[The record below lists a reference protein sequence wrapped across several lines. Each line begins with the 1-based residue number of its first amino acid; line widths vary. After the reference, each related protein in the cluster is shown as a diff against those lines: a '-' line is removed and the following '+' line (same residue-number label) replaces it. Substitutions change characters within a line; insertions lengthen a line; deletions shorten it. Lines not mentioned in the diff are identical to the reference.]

1 MTREEFE
8 KFVDETYGV
17 KADYPWG
24 DGDTG
29 VFRHGSNKKWF
40 ALIMDLTMDKFGG
53 DKQKR
58 VDVVNVK
65 CAPSM
70 IDSFCLD
77 KGVYR
82 AYHMNKANWV
92 SIVLNLADD
101 NETKMLVDMSY
112 SMTMKKVKK
121 AKKTDENADWQ

>member
-40 ALIMDLTMDKFGG
+40 AIVMDLTMDKFGG
-53 DKQKR
+53 DKQKKA
-58 VDVVNVK
+58 DVVNVK

-92 SIVLNLADD
+92 SIVLDLADD

-112 SMTMKKVKK
+112 SMTMQKVKK
-121 AKKTDENADWQ
+121 AKKTEENADWQ

>member
-40 ALIMDLTMDKFGG
+40 AIVMDLTMDKFGG
-53 DKQKR
+53 DKQKKA
-58 VDVVNVK
+58 DIVNVK

-92 SIVLNLADD
+92 SIVLDLADD

-112 SMTMKKVKK
+112 SMTMQKVKK
-121 AKKTDENADWQ
+121 AKKTEENADWQ

>member
-29 VFRHGSNKKWF
+29 VFRHDSNKKWF
-40 ALIMDLTMDKFGG
+40 AIVMDLTMDKFGG
-53 DKQKR
+53 DKQKKA
-58 VDVVNVK
+58 DVVNVK

-92 SIVLNLADD
+92 SIVLDLADD

-112 SMTMKKVKK
+112 SMTMQKVKK
-121 AKKTDENADWQ
+121 AKKTEENADWQ

>member
-24 DGDTG
+24 DGDAG
-29 VFRHGSNKKWF
+29 VFRHDSNKKWF

-92 SIVLNLADD
+92 SIVLAIADD

-112 SMTMKKVKK
+112 SMTMQKVKK

>member
-40 ALIMDLTMDKFGG
+40 AIVMDLTMDKFGG
-53 DKQKR
+53 DKQKKA
-58 VDVVNVK
+58 DVVNVK

-92 SIVLNLADD
+92 SIVLDLADD

-112 SMTMKKVKK
+112 SMTMQKVRK

>member
-1 MTREEFE
+1 MTKEEFE

-40 ALIMDLTMDKFGG
+40 AIVMDLTMEKFGG

-58 VDVVNVK
+58 ADDVNVK

-92 SIVLNLADD
+92 SIVLDLADD
-101 NETKMLVDMSY
+101 NETKMLVDMIY
-112 SMTMKKVKK
+112 AMTMQKVKK
-121 AKKTDENADWQ
+121 TKKTEENADWQ

>member
-29 VFRHGSNKKWF
+29 VFRHVSNKKWF

-77 KGVYR
+77 RGVYR

-92 SIVLNLADD
+92 SIVLDLADD

>member
-8 KFVDETYGV
+8 KFVDETYGI

-24 DGDTG
+24 DGDTC

-40 ALIMDLTMDKFGG
+40 AIVMDLTMDKFGG
-53 DKQKR
+53 DKQKKA
-58 VDVVNVK
+58 DVVNVK

-92 SIVLNLADD
+92 SIVLDLADD

-112 SMTMKKVKK
+112 SMTMQKVKK
-121 AKKTDENADWQ
+121 TKKTEENADWQ